1 MNINIIS
8 QYKGLRRENYIL
20 CFGRLVTA
28 MGRDGPTDADDDT
41 ESEAW
46 YECGAGRMGN
56 SAYGDFIDSGEFG
69 RR

>member
-28 MGRDGPTDADDDT
+28 MGAMVRPMLTMIL
-41 ESEAW
+41 SQKL
-46 YECGAGRMGN
+46 GAGRMGN
-56 SAYGDFIDSGEFG
+56 SAYGYFIDSGEFD